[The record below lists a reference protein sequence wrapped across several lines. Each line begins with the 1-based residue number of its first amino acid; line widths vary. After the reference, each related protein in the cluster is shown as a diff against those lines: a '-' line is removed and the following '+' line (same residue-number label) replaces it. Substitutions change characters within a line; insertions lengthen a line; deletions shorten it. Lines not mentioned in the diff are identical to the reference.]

1 MVWCSSINHNTVLV
15 CNNSGNEVSK
25 LMARNLGDNE
35 KIDYILIGIA
45 IGIGLGF
52 MVAMWVEHGF

>member
-1 MVWCSSINHNTVLV
+1 
-15 CNNSGNEVSK
+15 
-25 LMARNLGDNE
+25 MARNLGDNE

-52 MVAMWVEHGF
+52 VIAMWVEHGF

>member
-1 MVWCSSINHNTVLV
+1 MLV
-15 CNNSGNEVSK
+15 YNNSGNEVSK

-45 IGIGLGF
+45 IGVGLGF
-52 MVAMWVEHGF
+52 MIRIY

>member
-1 MVWCSSINHNTVLV
+1 VVFN
-15 CNNSGNEVSK
+15 NEVRKCCST
-25 LMARNLGDNE
+25 MARNLGDNE